1 MATVVTS
8 EVPSVTVE
16 TAVVTTAAVVTDAD
30 GSTVASDATTVAAD
44 ATTVVGDDKTTKES
58 LTAKITATET
68 TASDDE
74 NTCFP
79 AAATVELEDGS
90 FVRMDAL
97 SVGDMVKVGPTEFSR
112 VFMFTHK
119 MADVTQ
125 KFVTLS
131 TASGAE
137 LSLTAG
143 HFIYANGA
151 LVAAKNV
158 QIGDVLTLGNGD
170 STSVVSVASKT
181 DAGLYNPQTVNGN
194 VIVDSIM
201 SSTYTTAVEPSFAH
215 VVLAPFRMFQNFGLT
230 FTTLESGGGVL
241 AGVAP
246 RGQDVL

>member
-1 MATVVTS
+1 MTS
-8 EVPSVTVE
+8 AVPTVTVE
-16 TAVVTTAAVVTDAD
+16 TSVVTTAAVTTDAD
-30 GSTVASDATTVAAD
+30 GSTVASDATTLAAD
-44 ATTVVGDDKTTKES
+44 TTTVAGEKSTATT
-58 LTAKITATET
+58 ATVKS
-68 TASDDE
+68 ASDE
-74 NTCFP
+74 GSTCFP

-90 FVRMDAL
+90 FVRMDTL

-119 MADVTQ
+119 MSDVTQ
-125 KFVTLS
+125 KFVSLS

-170 STSVVSVASKT
+170 STSVISVAST
-181 DAGLYNPQTVNGN
+181 MDAGLYNPQTVNGN
-194 VIVDSIM
+194 VIVDSII

-215 VVLAPFRMFQNFGLT
+215 AVLAPFRMLQNFGLA

-246 RGQDVL
+246 RG